1 MKHTH
6 VSSLLLWYSPI
17 FTFFKQVFAQI
28 ENMTLN
34 VVALGKELSCI
45 VSVICM
51 QQAAN
56 TMQLSQEEGLREM
69 RELRSHMGNNSPKQ
83 THLNRSSSLSSKTG
97 KRYRQ
102 ISKKQARWRII
113 IHSNEAKFV
122 CNKYHHNSNHS
133 YQWGNLRDNWK
144 LNMTKHFYLDKQ
156 WWKHFVQIQ
165 L

>member
-6 VSSLLLWYSPI
+6 VSSLPLWYSPI
-17 FTFFKQVFAQI
+17 FTFFKQAQL

-34 VVALGKELSCI
+34 VVALGKKLSCT

-51 QQAAN
+51 QQAEN

-83 THLNRSSSLSSKTG
+83 THLNRSSPLSSKTG

-102 ISKKQARWRII
+102 ISKKQAR
-113 IHSNEAKFV
+113 
-122 CNKYHHNSNHS
+122 
-133 YQWGNLRDNWK
+133 
-144 LNMTKHFYLDKQ
+144 
-156 WWKHFVQIQ
+156 
-165 L
+165 